1 MEKYWYNSKYDHG
14 KNTKVHSFLKQ
25 LFMDKIKLELKN
37 CKMNMQVPKDNT
49 LLIQGGSGLGKCDIV
64 IILISIKYN
73 FKRKVELKY
82 LTSKIAIEYKT
93 IMN

>member
-1 MEKYWYNSKYDHG
+1 
-14 KNTKVHSFLKQ
+14 
-25 LFMDKIKLELKN
+25 
-37 CKMNMQVPKDNT
+37 MQVPKDNT

-73 FKRKVELKY
+73 FKRKDELNY